1 MTLHFDDPTPI
12 RLRAAD
18 QADDIPMLVIEMAQL
33 LADVFDE
40 AVAARDL
47 QQRTLFSADDRLRH
61 RVRDRLVEHVETA
74 SNARSHMETLTRS
87 LRAAG
92 RL

>member
-1 MTLHFDDPTPI
+1 MALTFDDPTPI
-12 RLRAAD
+12 RLRAVD
-18 QADDIPMLVIEMAQL
+18 QADEIPMLVIEMATM

-47 QQRTLFSADDRLRH
+47 HQKALLSHDERLRH

-74 SNARSHMETLTRS
+74 SDARSHLERLTRT

>member
-1 MTLHFDDPTPI
+1 MGIDINDPTPI
-12 RLRAAD
+12 RLRADD
-18 QADDIPMLVIEMAQL
+18 QADQIPMMVIEMAQL
-33 LADVFDE
+33 LADLFDE

-47 QQRTLFSADDRLRH
+47 QQRTLSSHDERMRQ

-74 SNARSHMETLTRS
+74 SNARSHLETLTRT

>member
-1 MTLHFDDPTPI
+1 MAFDLIDPTPI
-12 RLRAAD
+12 RPRAAD